1 MRVFF
6 LVFVGCSV
14 TAVAAWA
21 IMRPGVP
28 ANSLFSLLIL
38 AVFVVPPLGTF
49 WMLYVSI
56 RHEEH
61 PLPIILLAF
70 VPYAFLW
77 YNSERVK
84 TGKYKHSGRVAQL

>member
-14 TAVAAWA
+14 IAVAAWA
-21 IMRPGVP
+21 IMTAGVP
-28 ANSLFSLLIL
+28 PSSLFWPLTFL
-38 AVFVVPPLGTF
+38 VFVVPPVGTF

-56 RHEEH
+56 RHETH
-61 PLPIILLAF
+61 PLPMALLSF

-77 YNSERVK
+77 YYFERVR
-84 TGKYKHSGRVAQL
+84 TGKYLKSG